1 MQGVYLPC
9 SFSCNCYAFSSFILL
24 PAPQQ
29 VVNLRISIVIFLITL
44 HNFLK
49 YIYIYMISIT
59 YSFIKNLCSQYSI
72 ILLST
77 RIYEVRERG
86 SEAEVSVKR
95 DQLCRV
101 DRLPNPSADLQWSG
115 TTSSVWTAPK
125 SVTCHFWSL
134 FVATERARNGCQK
147 ESVCS
152 GNDGTLDLT
161 VTLNVSSVKCIET
174 CKWNLRLTI
183 VCNVACSSYFKLS
196 ELSTYIWFRYS
207 RYLVPCPPF
216 AHSGYS
222 SIECGDASRC
232 LACSASPASQHW
244 RPRKLVRHCRSIT
257 LVTTIQ
263 QLTQFL

>member
-29 VVNLRISIVIFLITL
+29 RVNLRISIVIFLITL

-49 YIYIYMISIT
+49 YIYIYMLSIT

-147 ESVCS
+147 RICLQRQRRNTRFNCHSECEQRKVYRDLQMKSEAHNCLQCSV
-152 GNDGTLDLT
+152 LFVL
-161 VTLNVSSVKCIET
+161 
-174 CKWNLRLTI
+174 
-183 VCNVACSSYFKLS
+183 
-196 ELSTYIWFRYS
+196 
-207 RYLVPCPPF
+207 
-216 AHSGYS
+216 
-222 SIECGDASRC
+222 
-232 LACSASPASQHW
+232 
-244 RPRKLVRHCRSIT
+244 
-257 LVTTIQ
+257 
-263 QLTQFL
+263 